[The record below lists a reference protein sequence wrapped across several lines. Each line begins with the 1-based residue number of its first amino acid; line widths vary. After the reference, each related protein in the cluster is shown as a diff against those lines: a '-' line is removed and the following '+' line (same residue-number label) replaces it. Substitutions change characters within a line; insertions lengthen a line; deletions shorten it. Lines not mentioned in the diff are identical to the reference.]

1 MIRQNYTLAIEVAK
15 SPNEVFNCIKA
26 VSKWWN
32 KECEGSSAKLNDEFI
47 IRHGDIHYSKQKLVG
62 VIPNKKIVWLVTDS
76 KLNWLEK
83 NKTEWTNTKMVFE
96 ITPNVDKIIVKFTHE
111 GLVSEKECYARVEQ
125 SWNIVIKDL
134 LFNFITNG
142 KAI

>member
-1 MIRQNYTLAIEVAK
+1 MIRQNYTVAIEVLK

-47 IRHGDIHYSKQKLVG
+47 IRHGDIHYSKQKLVEI
-62 VIPNKKIVWLVTDS
+62 IPYKKVVWLVTDS

-96 ITPNVDKIIVKFTHE
+96 ITPNVDKAVVHFTHE
-111 GLVSEKECYARVEQ
+111 GLTPEKECYARVEQ
-125 SWNIVIKDL
+125 SWNMVIKDW
-134 LFNFITNG
+134 LFNFITTG
-142 KAI
+142 KPI